1 MKLTRRILLRMM
13 LIFILTLV
21 IFTSSSQTDNII
33 SDNKYLKQN
42 YSSISNDNED
52 ASLELHILDGD
63 IKENEVFLT
72 GEVHGNSAN
81 HKLQMKFLKYFKQ
94 KTNLKYL
101 LSEISYSEAYYIN
114 QYLESGKIE
123 IAKTYIKKLQLL
135 IILRNLK
142 S

>member
-21 IFTSSSQTDNII
+21 IFTSSSQADNII

-52 ASLELHILDGD
+52 ASLELHILDDD
-63 IKENEVFLT
+63 IKENEIFLT
-72 GEVHGNSAN
+72 GEAHGNSAN

-101 LSEISYSEAYYIN
+101 LAEISYSEACYIN